1 MYILIIVG
9 DMTWIVRNLK
19 NMEDSIFNSKPAK
32 HLNLDDSDLDVVDND
47 DENGTNIEI
56 SDLKNVKLSIRK
68 NLK

>member
-32 HLNLDDSDLDVVDND
+32 HLNLDDSDLDVVDTMMRM
-47 DENGTNIEI
+47 EQI
-56 SDLKNVKLSIRK
+56 LKFQI
-68 NLK
+68 